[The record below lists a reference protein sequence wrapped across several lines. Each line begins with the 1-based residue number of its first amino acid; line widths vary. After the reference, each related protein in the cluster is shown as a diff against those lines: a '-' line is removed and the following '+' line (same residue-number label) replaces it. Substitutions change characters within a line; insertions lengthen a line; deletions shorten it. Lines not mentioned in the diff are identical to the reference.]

1 MARHERGL
9 QALSLAA
16 LLGLAGWASWLD
28 GKAWLA
34 QHLIAHAWQTT
45 LEQDA
50 PQRPWPW
57 ADTWPVARI
66 TTPAG
71 KTLYVLES
79 TSGEA
84 LAFGPG
90 RLAGGI
96 GSDQAL
102 TLAGHRDTHFA
113 FLETLTTGDPLTV
126 QFTDGSQQHFQISA
140 QQIIHSQQH
149 PLHIP
154 RDNQQL
160 LLITCYPFDAITPG
174 GPLRYVVTAQAYAR
188 SGAMTSS
195 TTEPQ

>member
-1 MARHERGL
+1 MARLERGL
-9 QALSLAA
+9 LAFSLAG

-45 LEQDA
+45 LEQGA
-50 PQRPWPW
+50 AQRPWPW
-57 ADTWPVARI
+57 ADTWPVARL

-71 KTLYVLES
+71 ETLYVLES

-90 RLAGGI
+90 RLTGGI
-96 GSDQAL
+96 GSDKAL

-113 FLETLTTGDPLTV
+113 FLETLHPGQPLAV
-126 QFTDGSQQHFQISA
+126 QLADGSQQHFQISR
-140 QQIIHSQQH
+140 QQVINSQQH

-154 RDNQQL
+154 GDDQQL
-160 LLITCYPFDAITPG
+160 ILITCYPFGALTPG
-174 GPLRYVVTAQAYAR
+174 GPLRYVVTA
-188 SGAMTSS
+188 TSAPTS
-195 TTEPQ
+195 NTAEQ

>member
-1 MARHERGL
+1 MARLERGVL
-9 QALSLAA
+9 TLSLAG
-16 LLGLAGWASWLD
+16 LLGLTGWASWLD

-45 LEQDA
+45 LEQGE

-57 ADTWPVARI
+57 ADTWPVAHL

-90 RLAGGI
+90 RLAGGM

-113 FLETLTTGDPLTV
+113 FLETLNPGQPLSV
-126 QFTDGSQQHFQISA
+126 QLVDGSQQHFQISR
-140 QQIIHSQQH
+140 QQVINSQQH

-154 RDNQQL
+154 LDDQQL
-160 LLITCYPFDAITPG
+160 ILITCYPFGALTPG
-174 GPLRYVVTAQAYAR
+174 GPLRYVVTATSAPTSNTANNQAER
-188 SGAMTSS
+188 
-195 TTEPQ
+195 

>member
-1 MARHERGL
+1 MARLERRL
-9 QALSLAA
+9 RILILAA

-45 LEQDA
+45 LDQGV

-57 ADTWPVARI
+57 ADTWPVARL
-66 TTPAG
+66 TTPTG

-113 FLETLTTGDPLTV
+113 FLETLENGDSLTV
-126 QFTDGSQQHFQISA
+126 QRADGARQRFQVSSQEVVD
-140 QQIIHSQQH
+140 SQAH
-149 PLHIP
+149 PLQIP
-154 RDNQQL
+154 RNDRQL
-160 LLITCYPFDAITPG
+160 ILITCYPFDALTPG
-174 GPLRYVVTAQAYAR
+174 GPLRYVVIATL
-188 SGAMTSS
+188 T
-195 TTEPQ
+195 P

>member
-1 MARHERGL
+1 MARPERGL
-9 QALSLAA
+9 LALSLAA

-45 LEQDA
+45 LDQGA

-57 ADTWPVARI
+57 ADTWPVARL

-90 RLAGGI
+90 RLTGGI

-113 FLETLTTGDPLTV
+113 FLETLNPGQPLAV
-126 QFTDGSQQHFQISA
+126 QLADGSQQHFQISR
-140 QQIIHSQQH
+140 QQVINSQQH

-154 RDNQQL
+154 RDDQQL
-160 LLITCYPFDAITPG
+160 ILITCYPFGALTPG
-174 GPLRYVVTAQAYAR
+174 GPLRYVVTA
-188 SGAMTSS
+188 TSTPAS
-195 TTEPQ
+195 NAANNPSEQ

>member
-1 MARHERGL
+1 MVRLERGVL
-9 QALSLAA
+9 ALSLAG

-45 LEQDA
+45 LEQGA

-57 ADTWPVARI
+57 ADTWPVARL

-71 KTLYVLES
+71 KNLYVLES

-113 FLETLTTGDPLTV
+113 FLETLNPGQPLAV
-126 QFTDGSQQHFQISA
+126 QLADGSQQHFQIIR
-140 QQIIHSQQH
+140 QQVINSQQQ

-154 RDNQQL
+154 RDDQQL
-160 LLITCYPFDAITPG
+160 ILITCYPFGALTPG
-174 GPLRYVVTAQAYAR
+174 GPLRYVVTA
-188 SGAMTSS
+188 TSTPIS
-195 TTEPQ
+195 NTASNPSEQ

>member
-1 MARHERGL
+1 MARLERGVL
-9 QALSLAA
+9 ALSVAG
-16 LLGLAGWASWLD
+16 LLGFAGWASWLD

-45 LEQDA
+45 LEQGA

-57 ADTWPVARI
+57 ADTWPVARL

-71 KTLYVLES
+71 ETLYVLES
-79 TSGEA
+79 ISGEA

-113 FLETLTTGDPLTV
+113 FLQTLNPGQPLSV
-126 QFTDGSQQHFQISA
+126 QLADGSQQHFKISR
-140 QQIIHSQQH
+140 QQVINSQQH

-154 RDNQQL
+154 RDDQQL
-160 LLITCYPFDAITPG
+160 ILITCYPFGALTPG
-174 GPLRYVVTAQAYAR
+174 GPLRYVVTATSTPISNAANNQA
-188 SGAMTSS
+188 
-195 TTEPQ
+195 EQ

>member
-1 MARHERGL
+1 MARLERKL
-9 QALSLAA
+9 LTLSLVA

-45 LEQDA
+45 LDQGA

-57 ADTWPVARI
+57 ADTWPVARL

-71 KTLYVLES
+71 ATRYVLES

-96 GSDQAL
+96 ASDQAL

-113 FLETLTTGDPLTV
+113 FLETLSTDDTLVV
-126 QFTDGSQQHFQISA
+126 QLADGSKHEFQITG
-140 QQIIHSQQH
+140 QQVINSQQH

-154 RDNQQL
+154 RSNQQL
-160 LLITCYPFDAITPG
+160 ILITCYPFDAIAPG
-174 GPLRYVVTAQAYAR
+174 GPLRYIVNA
-188 SGAMTSS
+188 TSAPTS
-195 TTEPQ
+195 NAANNHAKQ

>member
-1 MARHERGL
+1 MVRLERRL
-9 QALSLAA
+9 LAFSLAA

-45 LEQDA
+45 LAQGA

-57 ADTWPVARI
+57 ADTWPVARL

-71 KTLYVLES
+71 ETFYVLES

-113 FLETLTTGDPLTV
+113 FLETLDAGQPLTV
-126 QFTDGSQQHFQISA
+126 QLANGSQKHFQISR
-140 QQIIHSQQH
+140 QQVINSQQH

-154 RDNQQL
+154 RDDQQL
-160 LLITCYPFDAITPG
+160 ILITCYPFGALTPG
-174 GPLRYVVTAQAYAR
+174 GPLRYVVTA
-188 SGAMTSS
+188 TSAPTS
-195 TTEPQ
+195 NTETNQTER

>member
-1 MARHERGL
+1 MNRLILLLATTFATVLAVGLWIPFKALVAQELLELAWAESQARQQE
-9 QALSLAA
+9 
-16 LLGLAGWASWLD
+16 
-28 GKAWLA
+28 
-34 QHLIAHAWQTT
+34 T
-45 LEQDA
+45 
-50 PQRPWPW
+50 RPWPW
-57 ADTWPVARI
+57 ADTWPVARL
-66 TTPAG
+66 TTPGG

-113 FLETLTTGDPLTV
+113 FLETLNSGDPLTV
-126 QFTDGSQQHFQISA
+126 ELTDGSQQRFQVSS
-140 QQIIHSQQH
+140 QQVINSQQH

-160 LLITCYPFDAITPG
+160 VLITCYPFDAITAG
-174 GPLRYVVTAQAYAR
+174 GPLRYVITARA
-188 SGAMTSS
+188 
-195 TTEPQ
+195 